1 MKGSAP
7 AADGKGSAGGK
18 AKGAKAKGAKAGDR
32 PPNTRRPRRHLVH
45 DRHVALG
52 GLAGLTLIAVMM
64 LRCALDLVAAGQRAA
79 VLLVVVLLVDHVAL
93 PVCRSAGHWWAHR
106 PRRTRAPSADR
117 SRSAR

>member
-7 AADGKGSAGGK
+7 AADGKGSA
-18 AKGAKAKGAKAGDR
+18 GAKAKGAKAGDR

-52 GLAGLTLIAVMM
+52 GLAGLALIAVMM
-64 LRCALDLVAAGQRAA
+64 LRGALDLVAAGQCAA

-93 PVCRSAGHWWAHR
+93 PVCRALVG
-106 PRRTRAPSADR
+106 PPVPPDPGTVG
-117 SRSAR
+117 